1 MTDFQPDNA
10 VGDAATIDTV
20 AAVMVERFGA
30 HAASV
35 ATDQLAAAHASAAD
49 IADRW
54 LSIGMSIEERLNAGR
69 TVVPPVPPQS
79 TAGYT

>member
-30 HAASV
+30 HAA
-35 ATDQLAAAHASAAD
+35 L
-49 IADRW
+49 
-54 LSIGMSIEERLNAGR
+54 
-69 TVVPPVPPQS
+69 
-79 TAGYT
+79 